1 MKKIIG
7 LGIFSITIIYPLLYP
22 LGQVFRNVTTT
33 QFKYT
38 AQKAL
43 MNSFL
48 MYLSEILLGCINL
61 CYKCWSLKSDKDIRL
76 SKVEVNNEFI
86 FLEQQ
91 QEEKLKVSK
100 RMYLYLFILCLFNLF
115 AYCLPMIEMDDNKML
130 NKQLNEKLRMLNI
143 QLNGELKFIKI
154 LFISLLCKLVFSHKL
169 YRHQISAMVLIL
181 IGMVIN
187 LSTLLIL
194 KIDLIQYD
202 DPLKA
207 IGLFLLCFIISSIQ
221 IVGEKYLF
229 NKYKISPYDLM
240 FYEGLFGVFFLSI
253 SEGFLYYFTCPNFI
267 SECNHGDHYNIT
279 FDFITLFQ
287 KKQYFLLYI
296 LLWLLCNAY
305 INYFGRQAVFYY
317 SPTTESI
324 SDALGGI
331 VFFIYIKFIYVRFTP
346 PRDDSFIESLI
357 PFIGYFFIILGSL
370 MYNEIIILYVFG
382 LEENTM
388 KEVSKRAGE
397 DTKNFKISNK
407 GINMGFYPMLE
418 EEKDEDINEI
428 N

>member
-33 QFKYT
+33 QFLYT

-91 QEEKLKVSK
+91 QEAKLKVSK

-115 AYCLPMIEMDDNKML
+115 AYCLPMIEMDDN
-130 NKQLNEKLRMLNI
+130 NILNI
-143 QLNGELKFIKI
+143 QLNGELKFIKL
-154 LFISLLCKLVFSHKL
+154 LFISLLCKLVLSHKL

-194 KIDLIQYD
+194 KINVIKHDET
-202 DPLKA
+202 LKA

-221 IVGEKYLF
+221 VVGEKYLF

-253 SEGFLYYFTCPNFI
+253 SEGFLYDFTCPNFI
-267 SECNHGDHYNIT
+267 SECNHYGHYNIT
-279 FDFITLFQ
+279 FDFITLF
-287 KKQYFLLYI
+287 KENQYFFLLYI
-296 LLWLLCNAY
+296 FLWLLCNAY

-331 VFFIYIKFIYVRFTP
+331 VFYIYVRFTAP
-346 PRDDSFIESLI
+346 MDSYIESII

>member
-33 QFKYT
+33 QFLYT

-91 QEEKLKVSK
+91 QEAKLKVSK

-115 AYCLPMIEMDDNKML
+115 AYCLPMIEMDEN
-130 NKQLNEKLRMLNI
+130 NENNENNILNI
-143 QLNGELKFIKI
+143 QLNEELKFIKL
-154 LFISLLCKLVFSHKL
+154 LFISLLCKLVLSHKL

-194 KIDLIQYD
+194 KINVIKHGDT
-202 DPLKA
+202 LKA

-221 IVGEKYLF
+221 VVGEKYLF

-253 SEGFLYYFTCPNFI
+253 SEGFLYYSTCPNFI
-267 SECNHGDHYNIT
+267 SECNHGGHYNIT

-287 KKQYFLLYI
+287 KNQYFLLYI

-331 VFFIYIKFIYVRFTP
+331 VFFIYVRFTAP
-346 PRDDSFIESLI
+346 SADSYIKSII

>member
-33 QFKYT
+33 QFLYT

-91 QEEKLKVSK
+91 QEAKLKVSK

-115 AYCLPMIEMDDNKML
+115 AYCLPMIKMDDN
-130 NKQLNEKLRMLNI
+130 NILNI
-143 QLNGELKFIKI
+143 QLNGELKFIKL
-154 LFISLLCKLVFSHKL
+154 LFISLLCKLVLSHKL

-194 KIDLIQYD
+194 NINVIQDYD
-202 DPLKA
+202 TLKA

-221 IVGEKYLF
+221 VVGEKYLF

-253 SEGFLYYFTCPNFI
+253 SEGFLYYSTCPNFI

-287 KKQYFLLYI
+287 KKQYSFLLYI

-305 INYFGRQAVFYY
+305 INYFRRQAVFYY

-331 VFFIYIKFIYVRFTP
+331 VFFIYLRFTAP
-346 PRDDSFIESLI
+346 MDSYIETII
-357 PFIGYFFIILGSL
+357 PSI
-370 MYNEIIILYVFG
+370 
-382 LEENTM
+382 
-388 KEVSKRAGE
+388 
-397 DTKNFKISNK
+397 
-407 GINMGFYPMLE
+407 
-418 EEKDEDINEI
+418 
-428 N
+428 

>member
-33 QFKYT
+33 QFLYT

-91 QEEKLKVSK
+91 QEAKLKVSK

-115 AYCLPMIEMDDNKML
+115 AYCLPMIKMDDN
-130 NKQLNEKLRMLNI
+130 NILNI
-143 QLNGELKFIKI
+143 QLNGELKFIKL
-154 LFISLLCKLVFSHKL
+154 LFISLLCKLVLSHKL

-194 KIDLIQYD
+194 KINVIKHDET
-202 DPLKA
+202 LKA

-221 IVGEKYLF
+221 VVGEKYLF

-253 SEGFLYYFTCPNFI
+253 SEGFLYYSTCPNFI

-279 FDFITLFQ
+279 FDFITLF
-287 KKQYFLLYI
+287 KENQYFFLLYI
-296 LLWLLCNAY
+296 FLWLLCNAY

-331 VFFIYIKFIYVRFTP
+331 VFFIYLRFTAP
-346 PRDDSFIESLI
+346 MDSYIESII

>member
-61 CYKCWSLKSDKDIRL
+61 CYKCWSLKSDKDIKL
-76 SKVEVNNEFI
+76 SKVEVDNEFI

-91 QEEKLKVSK
+91 QEAKLKVSK

-115 AYCLPMIEMDDNKML
+115 AYCLPMIEMDDN
-130 NKQLNEKLRMLNI
+130 NILNI
-143 QLNGELKFIKI
+143 QLNGELKFIKL
-154 LFISLLCKLVFSHKL
+154 LFISLLCKLVLSHKL

-194 KIDLIQYD
+194 NIKVIQHYD
-202 DPLKA
+202 TLKA

-221 IVGEKYLF
+221 VVGEKYLF

-253 SEGFLYYFTCPNFI
+253 TEGFLYYSKCPNFI

-279 FDFITLFQ
+279 FDFITLF
-287 KKQYFLLYI
+287 KENQYFFLLYI
-296 LLWLLCNAY
+296 FLWLLSNAY

-324 SDALGGI
+324 SDALGSI
-331 VFFIYIKFIYVRFTP
+331 VFFIYVKFIIAP
-346 PRDDSFIESLI
+346 SADSYIKSII

-407 GINMGFYPMLE
+407 GINMSFYPMLE

>member
-33 QFKYT
+33 QFLYT

-91 QEEKLKVSK
+91 QEAKLKVSK

-115 AYCLPMIEMDDNKML
+115 AYCLPMIEMDE
-130 NKQLNEKLRMLNI
+130 NENNENNILNI
-143 QLNGELKFIKI
+143 QLNEELKFIKL
-154 LFISLLCKLVFSHKL
+154 LFISLLCKLVLSHKL

-181 IGMVIN
+181 IGMGIN

-194 KIDLIQYD
+194 KINVIQHNNT
-202 DPLKA
+202 LKA

-221 IVGEKYLF
+221 VVGEKYLF

-253 SEGFLYYFTCPNFI
+253 SEGFLYYSTCPNFI

-287 KKQYFLLYI
+287 KNQYFLLYI

-324 SDALGGI
+324 SDALGSI

-357 PFIGYFFIILGSL
+357 PFMIKKTTLKHEKLSIPHRCRHVGRKRHQHLPRQRWSLGAISRGGCGKHS
-370 MYNEIIILYVFG
+370 G
-382 LEENTM
+382 LRT
-388 KEVSKRAGE
+388 
-397 DTKNFKISNK
+397 
-407 GINMGFYPMLE
+407 
-418 EEKDEDINEI
+418 
-428 N
+428 

>member
-1 MKKIIG
+1 MRKLIG

-33 QFKYT
+33 RFLYT
-38 AQKAL
+38 AQKAP

-48 MYLSEILLGCINL
+48 MYLSQILLGCINL
-61 CYKCWSLKSDKDIRL
+61 CYKCWSLKSDKDLKL
-76 SKVEVNNEFI
+76 SKVEIENEFS

-91 QEEKLKVSK
+91 QEAKLKVSK
-100 RMYLYLFILCLFNLF
+100 RIYLYLFILCLLNLF
-115 AYCLPMIEMDDNKML
+115 AYCLPMIEMEDNV
-130 NKQLNEKLRMLNI
+130 LNI
-143 QLNGELKFIKI
+143 QLNAELKFIKL
-154 LFISLLCKLVFSHKL
+154 LFISLLCKLFLSHKL
-169 YRHQISAMVLIL
+169 YSHQISAVVLIL

-187 LSTLLIL
+187 LSTLLML
-194 KIDLIQYD
+194 KIDVLKHND
-202 DPLKA
+202 TLKA

-221 IVGEKYLF
+221 VVGEKYLF

-240 FYEGLFGVFFLSI
+240 FYEGLFGVIFLLI

-267 SECNHGDHYNIT
+267 SECNHGTHYNIT

-287 KKQYFLLYI
+287 KNRYFLLYI
-296 LLWLLCNAY
+296 LFWLLSNAY

-331 VFFIYIKFIYVRFTP
+331 VFYIYARFSIP
-346 PRDDSFIESLI
+346 DSDSYIESYI

-397 DTKNFKISNK
+397 DTKNFTISNK
-407 GINMGFYPMLE
+407 GMNMGFYPMIE
-418 EEKDEDINEI
+418 EEKEPDIDGMY
-428 N
+428 

>member
-33 QFKYT
+33 QFLYT

-91 QEEKLKVSK
+91 QEAKLKVSK

-115 AYCLPMIEMDDNKML
+115 AYCLPMIEMDEN
-130 NKQLNEKLRMLNI
+130 NENNENNILNI
-143 QLNGELKFIKI
+143 QLNEELKFIKL
-154 LFISLLCKLVFSHKL
+154 LFISLLCKLVLSHKL

-181 IGMVIN
+181 IGMGIN

-194 KIDLIQYD
+194 KINVIQHNNT
-202 DPLKA
+202 LKA

-221 IVGEKYLF
+221 VVGEKYLF

-287 KKQYFLLYI
+287 KNQNFLLYI

-324 SDALGGI
+324 SDALGSI
-331 VFFIYIKFIYVRFTP
+331 VFFIYVKFIIAP
-346 PRDDSFIESLI
+346 SDDPYIKSII

>member
-33 QFKYT
+33 QFKYP

-91 QEEKLKVSK
+91 QEAKLKVSK

-115 AYCLPMIEMDDNKML
+115 AYCLPMIKMDDN
-130 NKQLNEKLRMLNI
+130 NILNI
-143 QLNGELKFIKI
+143 QLNGELKFIKL
-154 LFISLLCKLVFSHKL
+154 LFISLLCKLVLSHKL

-194 KIDLIQYD
+194 NINVIQDYD
-202 DPLKA
+202 TLKA

-221 IVGEKYLF
+221 VVGEKYLF

-267 SECNHGDHYNIT
+267 SECNHGKHYNIT

-287 KKQYFLLYI
+287 KNQYFLLYI

-324 SDALGGI
+324 SDALGSI
-331 VFFIYIKFIYVRFTP
+331 VFFIYVKFIIAP
-346 PRDDSFIESLI
+346 SDDPYIKSII